1 MFGLW
6 FRYGFGMFWMLFW
19 YGFDMVW
26 FWYGLGTERLFQG
39 SWRGGFKKGNGNS
52 PGTAFWSIS
61 RGFWWFWYD
70 FAVVLIWF
78 WYDFDMI
85 WYGFDTVLI
94 WFQWVGFKKK
104 KQKQPRDRFLVDFS
118 RFFLVLIWFWYF
130 DTILI
135 RFKYLFDTIL
145 IWFWYGVDMVP
156 VSWLQKKKQKQPRDR
171 FLVDFS
177 RVFFVVLIRY
187 DFDTILI
194 RFWYDFDMVLIRF
207 WIWFRWVGFKSQV
220 WPTSRIITETISKSY
235 LKPYQHHNC
244 KTTPETIHNSKSY
257 LKRIKI
263 IKTFILKYFILEISD
278 VINLA
283 AVNIPRG
290 LAYVDVRDR
299 MSKNRFLRHLQYFR
313 MVFLQWLPFFIAGT
327 ALQICPC
334 QSMSFFWWHAQH
346 FRRVVLCVFWQIVV
360 ELPHQVVGA
369 VRRESAWNT
378 QCFQLAF
385 SRLAW
390 LRVVRCCVCLY
401 CSMLQYSVA
410 RHPKTWSLVKIR
422 KVPVR
427 ASSQQ

>member
-1 MFGLW
+1 MVLIWFGNGAPFSGFLTGWLQERKRKQPRDSLLVDFSRVLVVLIW
-6 FRYGFGMFWMLFW
+6 FCC
-19 YGFDMVW
+19 GFDMV
-26 FWYGLGTERLFQG
+26 
-39 SWRGGFKKGNGNS
+39 
-52 PGTAFWSIS
+52 
-61 RGFWWFWYD
+61 
-70 FAVVLIWF
+70 LIRF

-118 RFFLVLIWFWYF
+118 SFFFWFWYDFDILIRFWYAF

-135 RFKYLFDTIL
+135 RF
-145 IWFWYGVDMVP
+145 W
-156 VSWLQKKKQKQPRDR
+156 
-171 FLVDFS
+171 
-177 RVFFVVLIRY
+177 Y
-187 DFDTILI
+187 DFDTVLIWFQWVGFRKRNRNSPGTGFWSIFQGFFLWFWFDLILIRFWYDFDTLLI

-313 MVFLQWLPFFIAGT
+313 MVFLQWLPFFIHRHSTSDMSLSVHVLFLVTRT
-327 ALQICPC
+327 AL
-334 QSMSFFWWHAQH
+334 
-346 FRRVVLCVFWQIVV
+346 
-360 ELPHQVVGA
+360 
-369 VRRESAWNT
+369 
-378 QCFQLAF
+378 
-385 SRLAW
+385 
-390 LRVVRCCVCLY
+390 
-401 CSMLQYSVA
+401 
-410 RHPKTWSLVKIR
+410 
-422 KVPVR
+422 
-427 ASSQQ
+427 